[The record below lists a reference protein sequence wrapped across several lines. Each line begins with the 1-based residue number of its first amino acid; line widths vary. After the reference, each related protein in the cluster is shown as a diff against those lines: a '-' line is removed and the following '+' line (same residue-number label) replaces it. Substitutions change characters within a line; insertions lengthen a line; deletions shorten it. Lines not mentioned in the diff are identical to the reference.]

1 MSRENR
7 NIVVEGNI
15 SLSEVGI
22 LANGRF
28 QNVTAA
34 GRAILQEE
42 LNQLEDSSGIS
53 RAGNVIFDIE
63 TNGGTLFVYS
73 SVSRQYEPVSFDI
86 EGDISYE
93 GEISP
98 ANADTEEVEAAKGL
112 QYVVTSSGV
121 LSKTGV
127 TFQPNATVEIG
138 DIVIFWDETTAYVLQ
153 TNVGP
158 ATTEKKGHVE
168 YASQTDFDNGNGDGV
183 VSTEVF
189 ASSQYASDIQANTTD
204 HASNKNELTSL
215 KSFSGSTTPLQTESL
230 NLADAINE
238 LKVRADSTSGD
249 IPDLRSFLDE
259 GVSLS
264 TDASVLADAVNELVL
279 ANSTAGVRSTATEG
293 NVSTLQTDVGDVS
306 TLETEDISSLV
317 AAINALHAQISTLD
331 SSSTQGAADLN
342 NYDTENVVANNSIS
356 SNSLAI
362 LGLKFRQDDIESD
375 LSVFNA
381 TLDDL
386 QIQVTNNDNDI
397 INLQTQITSNDGDIS
412 LLQTEMDIVEG
423 RIQSL
428 EDRSTVLETE
438 MDSAEAR
445 LTAFEGRLTVNEND
459 IDTLELAV
467 GSIASLNTAD
477 SDLVG
482 AINEVHAELDLI
494 AGRMTQGETDISN
507 LQTAAGTDTLT
518 TSSQTLSGALN
529 ELNTAFDN
537 NNSGFGAIGTRIAF
551 REQTPEIKAYNQ
563 ENITLPKDT
572 AVRITHNLNLP
583 NPAGFTIGIMEQ
595 SGDLLEVDVD
605 VIDGNNIDLT
615 AFEDVSN
622 VNIFILGLATELD
635 VSGNHP
641 AGVDRVVNGIIVPAN
656 ALYMQG
662 SLEEYVITQDGVVIV
677 TNP

>member
-1 MSRENR
+1 MPRISNLVVDGNVSLNR
-7 NIVVEGNI
+7 
-15 SLSEVGI
+15 VGQ
-22 LANGRF
+22 LVSGRI
-28 QNVTAA
+28 QNVTTA
-34 GRAILQEE
+34 GRAVLQEQ
-42 LNQLEDSSGIS
+42 LRQLEDSTGIS
-53 RAGNVIFDIE
+53 RAGNIIFDIE
-63 TNGGTLFVYS
+63 TGGGTLFVYS
-73 SVSRQYEPVSFDI
+73 SISRQYEPVSFDL
-86 EGDISYE
+86 EGDVSYQ
-93 GEISP
+93 GEINP
-98 ANADTEEVEAAKGL
+98 TNADTADVVASKGY

-138 DIVIFWDETTAYVLQ
+138 DIVLFWDETLAYVLQ
-153 TNVGP
+153 TNFGP

-183 VSTEVF
+183 VSPEVF

-204 HASNKNELTSL
+204 HASNKDELTSL
-215 KSFSGSTTPLQTESL
+215 KSFAGSATPLQTESL
-230 NLADAINE
+230 NLADAVNE
-238 LKVRADSTSGD
+238 LKGRADSASGE
-249 IPDLRSFLDE
+249 ISDLRSFLDE

-264 TDASVLADAVNELVL
+264 TIAQVLADAVNELVL
-279 ANSTAGVRSTATEG
+279 ADSAAGARSTAIEG
-293 NVSTLQTDVGDVS
+293 NVSTLQTDAGDVS

-317 AAINALHAQISTLD
+317 AAINELHSQINTLD
-331 SSSTQGAADLN
+331 SSSTQGTTDLN
-342 NYDTENVVANNSIS
+342 NYDTENVAADNSIS
-356 SNSLAI
+356 RNSLDI

-386 QIQVTNNDNDI
+386 QAQVTGNDNDI
-397 INLQTQITSNDGDIS
+397 INLQPQITSNDGDIS
-412 LLQTEMDIVEG
+412 LLQTEMGIVEG
-423 RIQSL
+423 RMQSL

-445 LTAFEGRLTVNEND
+445 LTAVEGRLTVNEND
-459 IDTLELAV
+459 IDALELAV
-467 GSIASLNTAD
+467 GSIASLNTVD

-482 AINEVHAELDLI
+482 AINEVHTELDLI

-529 ELNTAFDN
+529 ELKTAFDN
-537 NNSGFGAIGTRIAF
+537 NDSDFGAVDTRIAF

-605 VIDGNNIDLT
+605 VVDANNVDLT
-615 AFEDVSN
+615 AYEDVSGAS
-622 VNIFILGLATELD
+622 IFILGLATELD
-635 VSGNHP
+635 ISGNHP
-641 AGVDRVVNGIIVPAN
+641 AGVDRVVNGVIVPAN

-662 SLEEYVITQDGVVIV
+662 SLEEYVITQSGVVIV